1 MFAGILGKISP
12 GLDRPPSIDET
23 AVRGTVFLWEILMP
37 TMPINRLHDDLAR
50 ARLAQGAVAYAF
62 GVPPAD
68 IEAPTRRSRQASLAR
83 QVAMYLT
90 HVAFELSLSRVAQAF
105 GRDRSTA
112 AHACHCIED
121 RRDDAAFDE
130 YLDALEESL
139 RSTPRIAD
147 GGRAES
153 LA

>member
-1 MFAGILGKISP
+1 M
-12 GLDRPPSIDET
+12 PSM
-23 AVRGTVFLWEILMP
+23 RL
-37 TMPINRLHDDLAR
+37 NRLHDDLAR
-50 ARLAQGAVAYAF
+50 ARLAQGAAAYAF
-62 GVPPAD
+62 GVPPAEV
-68 IEAPTRRSRQASLAR
+68 EAPTRRSRQASLAR

-139 RSTPRIAD
+139 RGTPRIAD
-147 GGRAES
+147 ADTPGQA
-153 LA
+153 A